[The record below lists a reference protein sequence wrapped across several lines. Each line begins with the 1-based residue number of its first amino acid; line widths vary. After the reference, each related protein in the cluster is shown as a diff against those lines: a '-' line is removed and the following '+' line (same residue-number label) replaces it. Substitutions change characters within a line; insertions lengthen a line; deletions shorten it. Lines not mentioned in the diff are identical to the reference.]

1 MNDRVIIHLDNE
13 GVADVR
19 LNRADKMN
27 ALDSAMIEGIL
38 AAQDQLRAEPRLR
51 AVVLHGE
58 GRAFCAGLDISRF
71 RSMGTEENGHA
82 YTLADRTHGIA
93 NAPQQTAWGWR
104 DLPVPV
110 IAAVHGVAFGGGL
123 QIALG
128 ADIRYV
134 TSDVKLSVMEIK
146 WGLVPDMA
154 GIALLRELVRGDVA
168 RELTYSG
175 RIINGDEAVRLG
187 LATWAGSDPLAHAR
201 EMARSIARSNP
212 DAIRA
217 AKRLLNRSADADAAA
232 LLVSESREQDRLIGS
247 PNQLEAVR
255 AGMEQRPP
263 EFSAPG
269 VYVEEISFKARS
281 IEGVPTSTAA
291 FIGPTRTTPPA
302 TDSTGHEPLR
312 SFLDFEQQYGGLDD
326 LQTAQG
332 SVCNYVAH
340 AARVFFDNGGQRLYI
355 GHVAADAAA
364 EEYAAALQA
373 LPEAA
378 GISVIAAPGY
388 SARAAAAEIQQA
400 LIEHVGQPERFRFAV
415 LDARPAATI
424 DEVLAARSSINSS
437 YAAMYYPWVTTQNS
451 VQLPP
456 SGFVCGILARV
467 DTARGVWRA
476 PANETV
482 NGAVDLQA
490 AIDTHGQE
498 RLSAQGINSIRS
510 FPSRGILLWGA
521 RTTSEDPLWKYVN
534 VRRYFIYLEQSIYAG
549 LQWVVFEPNG
559 EPLWA
564 GVRQTITNFLLNN
577 WRSGALMGTKPEEA
591 FYVRCDRST
600 MTQNDIDNG
609 RTIAEIGVAPVRP
622 AEFVIIRIGLWT
634 ASRCASC

>member
-1 MNDRVIIHLDNE
+1 MNDRVVIHLDNE

-58 GRAFCAGLDISRF
+58 GRAFCAGLDLSRF
-71 RSMGTEENGHA
+71 RSMAAEETGRG

-128 ADIRYV
+128 ADIRCV

-187 LATWAGSDPLAHAR
+187 LATWAGSDPLAQAR
-201 EMARSIARSNP
+201 ELARSIARRSP

-232 LLVSESREQDRLIGS
+232 LLVTESREQERLMGS
-247 PNQLEAVR
+247 PNQIEAVR
-255 AGMEQRPP
+255 AEMEQRPP

-269 VYVEEISFKARS
+269 VYVEEISFRAHS

-291 FIGPTRTTPPA
+291 FIGPTHTTPPA
-302 TDSTGHEPLR
+302 TDSAAREPLR
-312 SFLDFEQQYGGLDD
+312 SFLEFEQQYGGLDD

-332 SVCNYVAH
+332 SGCNYVAH

-355 GHVAADAAA
+355 GHVSADALA

-373 LPEAA
+373 LPESA

-400 LIEHVGQPERFRFAV
+400 LIEHVSQPERFRFAV
-415 LDARPAATI
+415 FDAPPAATI
-424 DEVLAARSSINSS
+424 DEVLAARSSIDSS

-456 SGFVCGILARV
+456 SGFVCGIYART
-467 DTARGVWRA
+467 DNARGVWKA

-482 NGAVDLQA
+482 TGAVDLQT

-510 FPSRGILLWGA
+510 FPARGILLWGA
-521 RTTSEDPLWKYVN
+521 RTASQDPLWKYVN
-534 VRRYFIYLEQSIYAG
+534 VRRYFIYLEQSIHDG

-559 EPLWA
+559 EPLWKA
-564 GVRQTITNFLLNN
+564 VRQTITNFLLNN

-591 FYVRCDRST
+591 FFVRCDSST

-609 RTIAEIGVAPVRP
+609 RLIVEIGVAPVRP

-634 ASRCASC
+634 ASRCATC